1 MLNVAFC
8 SSHYNS
14 TNGYSRVA
22 YEILQRLV
30 AVEGI
35 KVYHYGWL
43 QHKTHRRPKIKGLS
57 EYAPT
62 TEGEGDPREM
72 NMGEAKLEKYFKVC
86 KADIVILYECP
97 YMLSHLCNALNKKRS
112 YKLWVY
118 LDQVYKHCNISN
130 IPADK
135 FLIFSEQWRMP
146 IKEPQ
151 YVLNHAPSSHIK
163 PVPAEDILALK
174 EKLKVE
180 PTTPIFLS
188 VNRNTQRKRLDLLLQ
203 SFVLYLKNGGD
214 GHLILLT
221 TTKGF
226 YNLEILITLERVPL
240 DKVSVLESGVSDETV
255 NLLYNVADYG
265 VNTSDGEGWG
275 LMAMDMAYLGK
286 PQLTLDIGS
295 YRTWLTD
302 ETAVLIKPTIRT
314 HLRYNECNG
323 AYAESA
329 TPEAF
334 AEGFR
339 LVQTKQKPTVSLN
352 WDVIVNMLGVELKKE
367 GLGEHKA

>member
-8 SSHYNS
+8 SAHYNGLS
-14 TNGYSRVA
+14 GYSRVA

-30 AVEGI
+30 AVDGI

-43 QHKTHRRPKIKGLS
+43 KDKAEVRPKITGLS

-62 TEGEGDPREM
+62 YLGDGDPREM
-72 NMGEAKLEKYFKVC
+72 NMGEKKLEKYFKLC
-86 KADIVILYECP
+86 KADIVILYESP
-97 YMLSHLCNALNKKRS
+97 YMLSHLCKELNTKRT

-118 LDQVYKHCNISN
+118 LDQVYKLCNVSN

-135 FLIFSEQWRMP
+135 FLVFSEQWRMP

-174 EKLKVE
+174 AKLKLDE
-180 PTTPIFLS
+180 TTPVFICVSRNS
-188 VNRNTQRKRLDLLLQ
+188 VRKRLDLLFQ
-203 SFVLYLKNGGD
+203 SFFIYLKGGGK
-214 GHLILLT
+214 GHLIVLT
-221 TTKGF
+221 NPKGF
-226 YNLEILITLERVPL
+226 YNLDILLAIEKIPLEN
-240 DKVSVLESGVSDETV
+240 VSVLDSSVSDETL

-265 VNTSDGEGWG
+265 INTSDGEGWG

-286 PQLTLDIGS
+286 PQIALDIGS
-295 YRTWLTD
+295 YRSWLND
-302 ETAVLIKPTIRT
+302 ETAVLIKPTTRT
-314 HLRYNECNG
+314 HLRYNEANG
-323 AYAESA
+323 AYSQTAS
-329 TPEAF
+329 PEAF

-339 LVQTKQKPTVSLN
+339 LVQTKQKPTVKLN
-352 WDVIVNMLGVELKKE
+352 WDNIIKDFVVMIKGD
-367 GLGEHKA
+367 